1 MKRFYSF
8 KLKGNRRLKESLLFI
23 AAGIFLLNFYGCNKN
38 LGNADNSKIV
48 LEGYLFQGEVVD
60 SVHITK
66 TVSFESSDTVYPPV
80 SDAQV
85 VITWNNKPFTLQS
98 IGKGYYNCN
107 DNNLKIKVGDT
118 YAIAVNYKG
127 TTATSST
134 VIPSIPTG
142 INLSD
147 NVLYVD
153 TAFSF
158 NQFGGNQ
165 GSGIPG
171 LGNPGIGNSIE
182 ISWNNSDNSYY
193 YIVLESMDPNA
204 ADITIGNGNF
214 PIGGFAGPGRIFR
227 FRSQPF
233 RGGTYTVSSRSMA
246 KYGKHKAKI
255 YKVNQEYADLYNN
268 RQQDSRNLSEP
279 ITNIINGLGIFT
291 GFSYA
296 EVTFTVSKR

>member
-1 MKRFYSF
+1 MILVIWLKLFSF
-8 KLKGNRRLKESLLFI
+8 ISNRNSRLKERLLII

-38 LGNADNSKIV
+38 LSSADNSKLV

-60 SVHITK
+60 SIHITK
-66 TVSFESSDTVYPPV
+66 TVSFESIDTVYPPV

-85 VITWNNKPFTLQS
+85 VITWNNKSFTLQS

-107 DNNLKIKVGDT
+107 DNNLKVNVGDT
-118 YAIAVNYKG
+118 YGLAVNYNG

-153 TAFSF
+153 TIFSF
-158 NQFGGNQ
+158 NQFGGNM
-165 GSGIPG
+165 S
-171 LGNPGIGNSIE
+171 LGNNLE
-182 ISWNNSDNSYY
+182 ISWNNKKNSYY
-193 YIVLESMDPNA
+193 YIVIESMDPNA
-204 ADITIGNGNF
+204 ADIRIGNGNF
-214 PIGGFAGPGRIFR
+214 PNGGFAGPGRIFR

-233 RGGTYTVSSRSMA
+233 RGSIYTISSRSMA

-279 ITNIINGLGIFT
+279 ITNIVNGLGIFT

>member
-1 MKRFYSF
+1 MKRLFSF
-8 KLKGNRRLKESLLFI
+8 KSEGNSRLKESLLFI

-38 LGNADNSKIV
+38 LGNADNGKIV
-48 LEGYLFQGEVVD
+48 VEGYLYQGEVVD

-66 TVSFESSDTVYPPV
+66 TVSFESSDTIYPPV

-85 VITWNNKPFTLQS
+85 VITWNNKPFTLKS
-98 IGKGYYNCN
+98 IGNGYYNCN
-107 DNNLKIKVGDT
+107 DNNLKIKVGET
-118 YAIAVNYKG
+118 YNIAVNYNG

-134 VIPSIPTG
+134 VIPSMPTA

-153 TAFSF
+153 TTFSF
-158 NQFGGNQ
+158 NQFGGNP
-165 GSGIPG
+165 GI
-171 LGNPGIGNSIE
+171 GNPGLGNSIE
-182 ISWNNSDNSYY
+182 INWDNKDNSYY
-193 YIVLESMDPNA
+193 YILIESTDPNA
-204 ADITIGNGNF
+204 ADIRIGTGNF
-214 PIGGFAGPGRIFR
+214 PNGGFAGLGRIFR

-233 RGGTYTVSSRSMA
+233 RGGTYTISSRSMA
-246 KYGKHKAKI
+246 KYGKHLARI

-279 ITNIINGLGIFT
+279 ITNIVNGLGIFT

-296 EVTFTVSKR
+296 EVSFTVSKR

>member
-1 MKRFYSF
+1 MKRFFSF
-8 KLKGNRRLKESLLFI
+8 KSKRNSRLKESLLFI

-38 LGNADNSKIV
+38 LSNADDSKLV

-66 TVSFESSDTVYPPV
+66 TVSFESTDTVYPPV
-80 SDAQV
+80 SNAQV

-118 YAIAVNYKG
+118 YGIAVNYNG

-153 TAFSF
+153 TTFSF
-158 NQFGGNQ
+158 NPFGGNP
-165 GSGIPG
+165 S
-171 LGNPGIGNSIE
+171 LGNNIE
-182 ISWNNSDNSYY
+182 ISWENKDNSYY
-193 YIVLESMDPNA
+193 YIVIESTDPNA

-214 PIGGFAGPGRIFR
+214 PNGGPNGGFAGPGRIFR

-233 RGGTYTVSSRSMA
+233 RGSTYSISSRSMA
-246 KYGKHKAKI
+246 KFGKHKAKI

-279 ITNIINGLGIFT
+279 ITNIVNGLGIFT

-296 EVTFTVSKR
+296 EVSFTVSKR

>member
-1 MKRFYSF
+1 MKQLFSF
-8 KLKGNRRLKESLLFI
+8 KSNRNSRLKESLLFI

-38 LGNADNSKIV
+38 LSNTDNSKLI

-66 TVSFESSDTVYPPV
+66 TVSFESNDTVYPPV

-85 VITWNNKPFTLQS
+85 VITWNNKPFPLQS

-107 DNNLKIKVGDT
+107 DNNLKIKVGET
-118 YAIAVNYKG
+118 YGIAVNYNG
-127 TTATSST
+127 TTATAST
-134 VIPSIPTG
+134 VIPSIPTS

-153 TAFSF
+153 TIFSF
-158 NQFGGNQ
+158 NQFGGN
-165 GSGIPG
+165 PG
-171 LGNPGIGNSIE
+171 LGNPSLGNNLE
-182 ISWNNSDNSYY
+182 ISWDNKDNSYY
-193 YIVLESMDPNA
+193 YIVIESTDPNA

-214 PIGGFAGPGRIFR
+214 PNGGFAGPGRIFR

-233 RGGTYTVSSRSMA
+233 RGSTYTISSRSMA

-255 YKVNQEYADLYNN
+255 FKVNQEYADLYNN

-279 ITNIINGLGIFT
+279 ITNIVNGLGIFT

-296 EVTFTVSKR
+296 EVSFTVSKR